1 LIALYCFIR
10 GVSLFFITF
19 ANYYAFRK
27 AKLNK
32 FEVMRKLKLDELG
45 RVSADEYKVIEK
57 HPIVVVLDNVRS
69 MHNVG
74 AVFRTSDAFLIEKIY
89 LCGITATPPHKEIH
103 KTAIGAENSV
113 DWEYVK
119 DSNEL
124 VLKLKEDG
132 FQIVTI
138 EQTEGSVLLNE
149 FEVDSTQKYAIV
161 MGNEVDGVQQSII
174 DECDTCIEI
183 PQSGTKH
190 SLNVSVCTGIILW
203 KWYEGFMK

>member
-1 LIALYCFIR
+1 
-10 GVSLFFITF
+10 
-19 ANYYAFRK
+19 
-27 AKLNK
+27 
-32 FEVMRKLKLDELG
+32 MRKLKLDELG
-45 RVSADEYKVIEK
+45 RISAEEYKGIEK

-74 AVFRTSDAFLIEKIY
+74 AVFRTSDAFLIDKIY

-113 DWEYVK
+113 EWEYVK

-124 VLKLKEDG
+124 VAKLKKENY
-132 FQIVTI
+132 QIITI

-149 FEVDSTQKYAIV
+149 FEVDHSQKYAIV

>member
-1 LIALYCFIR
+1 
-10 GVSLFFITF
+10 
-19 ANYYAFRK
+19 
-27 AKLNK
+27 
-32 FEVMRKLKLDELG
+32 MRKLKLDELG
-45 RVSADEYKVIEK
+45 RVSADEYKEIEK

-74 AVFRTSDAFLIEKIY
+74 AVFRTSDAFLIDKIY

-113 DWEYVK
+113 DWEYIQ
-119 DSNEL
+119 DANEL
-124 VLKLKEDG
+124 VINLKKEG
-132 FQIVTI
+132 YEIITI

-149 FEVDSTQKYAIV
+149 FKVDSSQKYAIV

-174 DECDTCIEI
+174 DQCNTCIEI

-203 KWYEGFMK
+203 KWYEGFIQ

>member
-1 LIALYCFIR
+1 
-10 GVSLFFITF
+10 
-19 ANYYAFRK
+19 
-27 AKLNK
+27 
-32 FEVMRKLKLDELG
+32 MRKLKLDELG
-45 RVSADEYKVIEK
+45 RVSADEYKEIEK

-113 DWEYVK
+113 DWEYVQ

-124 VLKLKEDG
+124 VAKLKEDG
-132 FQIVTI
+132 FKIVTI

-149 FEVDSTQKYAIV
+149 FKVDSSQKYAIV

-174 DECDTCIEI
+174 DQCDTCIEI

>member
-1 LIALYCFIR
+1 
-10 GVSLFFITF
+10 
-19 ANYYAFRK
+19 
-27 AKLNK
+27 
-32 FEVMRKLKLDELG
+32 MRKLKLDELG
-45 RVSADEYKVIEK
+45 RVSADEYKEIEK

-74 AVFRTSDAFLIEKIY
+74 AVFRTSDAFLIDKIY

-113 DWEYVK
+113 DWEYIK
-119 DSNEL
+119 DANEL
-124 VLKLKEDG
+124 VINLKKDG
-132 FQIVTI
+132 YEIITI

-149 FEVDSTQKYAIV
+149 FKVDSSQKYAIV

-174 DECDTCIEI
+174 DQCNTCIEI

>member
-1 LIALYCFIR
+1 
-10 GVSLFFITF
+10 
-19 ANYYAFRK
+19 
-27 AKLNK
+27 
-32 FEVMRKLKLDELG
+32 MRKLKLDELG
-45 RVSADEYKVIEK
+45 RVSAEEYKVIDK

-74 AVFRTSDAFLIEKIY
+74 AVFRTSDAFLIDKIY

-124 VLKLKEDG
+124 VTKLKEDG
-132 FQIVTI
+132 YQIVTI

-149 FEVDSTQKYAIV
+149 FEVDQSQKYAIV

-174 DECDTCIEI
+174 DQCDTCIEI

>member
-1 LIALYCFIR
+1 
-10 GVSLFFITF
+10 
-19 ANYYAFRK
+19 
-27 AKLNK
+27 
-32 FEVMRKLKLDELG
+32 MRKLKLDELG
-45 RVSADEYKVIEK
+45 RVSAEEYKVIEK
-57 HPIVVVLDNVRS
+57 HPIVVVLDNIRS

-74 AVFRTSDAFLIEKIY
+74 AVFRTSDAFLIDKIY

-119 DSNEL
+119 NSNEL
-124 VLKLKEDG
+124 VAKLKEDG
-132 FQIVTI
+132 YQIVTI

-149 FEVDSTQKYAIV
+149 FEVDQSQKYAIV

-174 DECDTCIEI
+174 DQCDTCIEI

>member
-1 LIALYCFIR
+1 
-10 GVSLFFITF
+10 
-19 ANYYAFRK
+19 
-27 AKLNK
+27 
-32 FEVMRKLKLDELG
+32 MRKLKLDELG
-45 RVSADEYKVIEK
+45 RISAEEYKGIEK

-74 AVFRTSDAFLIEKIY
+74 AVFRTSDAFLIDKIY

-113 DWEYVK
+113 EWEYVK

-124 VLKLKEDG
+124 VAKLKKDNY
-132 FQIVTI
+132 QIITI

-149 FEVDSTQKYAIV
+149 FEVDHNQKYAIV

-174 DECDTCIEI
+174 DQCDTCIEI

>member
-1 LIALYCFIR
+1 
-10 GVSLFFITF
+10 
-19 ANYYAFRK
+19 
-27 AKLNK
+27 
-32 FEVMRKLKLDELG
+32 MRKLKLDELG
-45 RVSADEYKVIEK
+45 RVSAEEYKVIDK

-74 AVFRTSDAFLIEKIY
+74 AVFRTSDAFLIDKIY

-124 VLKLKEDG
+124 IKKLKKDDY
-132 FQIVTI
+132 QIVTI

-149 FEVDSTQKYAIV
+149 FEVDQSKKYAIV

>member
-1 LIALYCFIR
+1 
-10 GVSLFFITF
+10 
-19 ANYYAFRK
+19 
-27 AKLNK
+27 
-32 FEVMRKLKLDELG
+32 MRKLKLDELG
-45 RVSADEYKVIEK
+45 RVSAEEYKVIDK

-74 AVFRTSDAFLIEKIY
+74 AVFRTSDAFLIDKIY

-124 VLKLKEDG
+124 IKKLKEDDY
-132 FQIVTI
+132 QIVTI

-149 FEVDSTQKYAIV
+149 FEVDQSKKYAIV

-183 PQSGTKH
+183 PQSGPKH

>member
-1 LIALYCFIR
+1 
-10 GVSLFFITF
+10 
-19 ANYYAFRK
+19 
-27 AKLNK
+27 
-32 FEVMRKLKLDELG
+32 MRKLKLDELG
-45 RVSADEYKVIEK
+45 RVSAEEYKVIEK

-74 AVFRTSDAFLIEKIY
+74 AVFRTSDAFLIDKIY

-124 VLKLKEDG
+124 VAKLKEDG
-132 FQIVTI
+132 YQIVTI

-149 FEVDSTQKYAIV
+149 FEVDQSQKYAIV

-174 DECDTCIEI
+174 DKCDTCIEI

>member
-1 LIALYCFIR
+1 
-10 GVSLFFITF
+10 
-19 ANYYAFRK
+19 
-27 AKLNK
+27 
-32 FEVMRKLKLDELG
+32 MRKLKLDELG
-45 RVSADEYKVIEK
+45 RVSTEDYKAIEK

-124 VLKLKEDG
+124 VAQLKNEG
-132 FQIVTI
+132 YQIVTI
-138 EQTEGSVLLNE
+138 EQTEGSVLLNDYK
-149 FEVDSTQKYAIV
+149 VDKSKKYAIV

-174 DECDTCIEI
+174 DQCDTCIEI

-203 KWYEGFMK
+203 KWYEGFM

>member
-1 LIALYCFIR
+1 
-10 GVSLFFITF
+10 
-19 ANYYAFRK
+19 
-27 AKLNK
+27 
-32 FEVMRKLKLDELG
+32 MRKLKLDELG
-45 RVSADEYKVIEK
+45 RVSTEEYKEIEK
-57 HPIVVVLDNVRS
+57 NPIVVVLDNVRS

-74 AVFRTSDAFLIEKIY
+74 AVFRTSDAFLIYKIY

-124 VLKLKEDG
+124 VAKLKEEG
-132 FQIVTI
+132 YQIVTI

-149 FEVDSTQKYAIV
+149 FEIDQSQKYAII

-174 DECDTCIEI
+174 DQCDTCIEI

-203 KWYEGFMK
+203 KWYEGFMR

>member
-1 LIALYCFIR
+1 
-10 GVSLFFITF
+10 
-19 ANYYAFRK
+19 
-27 AKLNK
+27 
-32 FEVMRKLKLDELG
+32 MRKLKLDELG
-45 RVSADEYKVIEK
+45 RVSAEEYKVIDK

-74 AVFRTSDAFLIEKIY
+74 AVFRTSDAFLIDKIY

-124 VLKLKEDG
+124 IKKLKEDDY
-132 FQIVTI
+132 QIVTI

-149 FEVDSTQKYAIV
+149 FEVDQSKKYAIV

-190 SLNVSVCTGIILW
+190 SLNVSVCTGSILW

>member
-1 LIALYCFIR
+1 
-10 GVSLFFITF
+10 
-19 ANYYAFRK
+19 
-27 AKLNK
+27 
-32 FEVMRKLKLDELG
+32 MRKLKLDELG
-45 RVSADEYKVIEK
+45 RVSAEEYKEIEK

-113 DWEYVK
+113 DWEYVQ

-124 VLKLKEDG
+124 VSKLKEDG
-132 FQIVTI
+132 YKIVTI

-149 FEVDSTQKYAIV
+149 FDVDPTQKYVIV
-161 MGNEVDGVQQSII
+161 MGNEVDGVQQTII
-174 DECDTCIEI
+174 DQCDTCIEI

-203 KWYEGFMK
+203 KWYEGFIR

>member
-1 LIALYCFIR
+1 
-10 GVSLFFITF
+10 
-19 ANYYAFRK
+19 
-27 AKLNK
+27 
-32 FEVMRKLKLDELG
+32 MRKLKLDELG
-45 RVSADEYKVIEK
+45 RVSAEEYKEIEK

-113 DWEYVK
+113 DWEYVQ

-124 VLKLKEDG
+124 VSKLKEDG
-132 FQIVTI
+132 YKIVTI

-149 FEVDSTQKYAIV
+149 FDVDPTQKYAIV
-161 MGNEVDGVQQSII
+161 MGNEVDGVQQTII
-174 DECDTCIEI
+174 DQCDTCIEI

-203 KWYEGFMK
+203 KWYEGFIR

>member
-1 LIALYCFIR
+1 
-10 GVSLFFITF
+10 
-19 ANYYAFRK
+19 
-27 AKLNK
+27 
-32 FEVMRKLKLDELG
+32 MRKLKLDELG
-45 RVSADEYKVIEK
+45 RVSTEEYKEIEK
-57 HPIVVVLDNVRS
+57 PPIVVVLDNVRS

-74 AVFRTSDAFLIEKIY
+74 AVFRTSDAFLIDKIY

-113 DWEYVK
+113 AWEYVE

-124 VLKLKEDG
+124 VAKLKADNY
-132 FQIVTI
+132 QIVTI
-138 EQTEGSVLLNE
+138 EQAENSVLLNE
-149 FEVDSTQKYAIV
+149 FKVDQSQKYAIV

-174 DECDTCIEI
+174 DQCDTCIEI

>member
-1 LIALYCFIR
+1 
-10 GVSLFFITF
+10 
-19 ANYYAFRK
+19 
-27 AKLNK
+27 
-32 FEVMRKLKLDELG
+32 MRKLKLDELG
-45 RVSADEYKVIEK
+45 RVSADEYKATEK

-74 AVFRTSDAFLIEKIY
+74 AVFRTSDAFLIDKIY

-113 DWEYVK
+113 DWEYIE
-119 DSNEL
+119 DSNLL
-124 VLKLKEDG
+124 VAQLKADG
-132 FQIVTI
+132 YQIVTI

-149 FEVDSTQKYAIV
+149 YEVDSTQKYAIV

-174 DECDTCIEI
+174 DQCDTCIEI

>member
-1 LIALYCFIR
+1 
-10 GVSLFFITF
+10 
-19 ANYYAFRK
+19 
-27 AKLNK
+27 
-32 FEVMRKLKLDELG
+32 MRKLKLDELG
-45 RVSADEYKVIEK
+45 RVSADEYKEIEK

-74 AVFRTSDAFLIEKIY
+74 AVFRTSDAFLIDKIY

-113 DWEYVK
+113 DWEYIQ
-119 DSNEL
+119 DANEL
-124 VLKLKEDG
+124 VINLKKEG
-132 FQIVTI
+132 YQIITI

-149 FEVDSTQKYAIV
+149 FKVDSSQKYAIV

-174 DECDTCIEI
+174 DQCNTCIEI

>member
-1 LIALYCFIR
+1 
-10 GVSLFFITF
+10 
-19 ANYYAFRK
+19 
-27 AKLNK
+27 
-32 FEVMRKLKLDELG
+32 MRKLKLDELG
-45 RVSADEYKVIEK
+45 RISAEEYKGIEK

-74 AVFRTSDAFLIEKIY
+74 AVFRTSDAFLIDKIY

-113 DWEYVK
+113 EWEYVK

-124 VLKLKEDG
+124 VAKLKKDNY
-132 FQIVTI
+132 QIITI

-149 FEVDSTQKYAIV
+149 FEVDQNQKYAIV

-174 DECDTCIEI
+174 DQCDTCIEI

>member
-1 LIALYCFIR
+1 
-10 GVSLFFITF
+10 
-19 ANYYAFRK
+19 
-27 AKLNK
+27 
-32 FEVMRKLKLDELG
+32 MRKLKLDELG
-45 RVSADEYKVIEK
+45 RVSAEEYKVIEK

-74 AVFRTSDAFLIEKIY
+74 AVFRTSDAFLIDKIY

-124 VLKLKEDG
+124 IKKLKEDDY
-132 FQIVTI
+132 QIVTI

-149 FEVDSTQKYAIV
+149 LEVDQSKKYAIV

>member
-1 LIALYCFIR
+1 
-10 GVSLFFITF
+10 
-19 ANYYAFRK
+19 
-27 AKLNK
+27 
-32 FEVMRKLKLDELG
+32 MRKLKLDELG
-45 RVSADEYKVIEK
+45 RVSADEYKEIEK

-113 DWEYVK
+113 DWEYVE
-119 DSNEL
+119 DSNDL
-124 VLKLKEDG
+124 IIKLKEDG

-149 FEVDSTQKYAIV
+149 FEVDSIQKYAIV

-174 DECDTCIEI
+174 DACDTCIEI

-203 KWYEGFMK
+203 KWYERFMK

>member
-1 LIALYCFIR
+1 
-10 GVSLFFITF
+10 
-19 ANYYAFRK
+19 
-27 AKLNK
+27 
-32 FEVMRKLKLDELG
+32 MRKLKLDELG
-45 RVSADEYKVIEK
+45 RVSAEEYKVIEK

-74 AVFRTSDAFLIEKIY
+74 AVFRTSDAFLIDKIY

-124 VLKLKEDG
+124 VTKLKEDG
-132 FQIVTI
+132 YQIVTI

-149 FEVDSTQKYAIV
+149 FEVDQSKKYAIV

-174 DECDTCIEI
+174 DQCDTCIEI

>member
-1 LIALYCFIR
+1 
-10 GVSLFFITF
+10 
-19 ANYYAFRK
+19 
-27 AKLNK
+27 
-32 FEVMRKLKLDELG
+32 MRKLKLDELG
-45 RVSADEYKVIEK
+45 RVSAEEYKVIDK

-74 AVFRTSDAFLIEKIY
+74 AVFRTSDAFLIDKIY
-89 LCGITATPPHKEIH
+89 LCGITATPPHKEIQ
-103 KTAIGAENSV
+103 KTANGAENSV
-113 DWEYVK
+113 DWEYVR

-124 VLKLKEDG
+124 VAKLKEDG
-132 FQIVTI
+132 NQIVTI

-149 FEVDSTQKYAIV
+149 FEVDQSQKYAIV

-174 DECDTCIEI
+174 DKCDTCIEI

>member
-1 LIALYCFIR
+1 
-10 GVSLFFITF
+10 
-19 ANYYAFRK
+19 
-27 AKLNK
+27 
-32 FEVMRKLKLDELG
+32 MRKLKLDELG
-45 RVSADEYKVIEK
+45 RISAEEYKGIEK

-74 AVFRTSDAFLIEKIY
+74 AVFRTSDAFLIDKIY

-113 DWEYVK
+113 EWEYVK

-124 VLKLKEDG
+124 VAKLKKDNY
-132 FQIVTI
+132 QIITI

-149 FEVDSTQKYAIV
+149 FEVDHNQKYAII

-174 DECDTCIEI
+174 DQCDTCIEI

>member
-1 LIALYCFIR
+1 
-10 GVSLFFITF
+10 
-19 ANYYAFRK
+19 
-27 AKLNK
+27 
-32 FEVMRKLKLDELG
+32 MRKLKLDELG
-45 RVSADEYKVIEK
+45 RVSTEEYKEIEK
-57 HPIVVVLDNVRS
+57 NPIVVVLDNVRS

-74 AVFRTSDAFLIEKIY
+74 AVFRTSDAFLIDKIY

-124 VLKLKEDG
+124 VAKLKEEG
-132 FQIVTI
+132 YQIVTI

-149 FEVDSTQKYAIV
+149 FEIDQSQKYAII

-174 DECDTCIEI
+174 DQCDTCIEI